1 MNINISKIKEI
12 YGEEILNDI
21 RNSIEDVNKNISYLV
36 YLKFTDVEDIVE
48 RVTPLFINDFASFK
62 FKIDSLIKKLGS
74 NYVEQIEEDIS
85 LLEDLLW

>member
-12 YGEEILNDI
+12 YGEEMLNNI
-21 RNSIEDVNKNISYLV
+21 RNNIEGVNKNISYLV

-48 RVTPLFINDFASFK
+48 RVTPLFINDFDSFK
-62 FKIDSLIKKLGS
+62 FKIDSLIKKIGL

-85 LLEDLLW
+85 LLEDLL

>member
-21 RNSIEDVNKNISYLV
+21 RNNIEDVNKNISYLV
-36 YLKFTDVEDIVE
+36 YLKIMDVEDIVE
-48 RVTPLFINDFASFK
+48 RVTPLFINDFDSFK
-62 FKIDSLIKKLGS
+62 FKIDSLIKKLGL

-85 LLEDLLW
+85 LLEDLL